1 MNCLDYILIQAW
13 MLNELKLTGNKL
25 LIFAVIYSFT
35 HNDKEHLFK
44 GGIRYLM
51 DSLHIGRQ
59 TVIDNLNA
67 LCEEGYIE
75 KESGII
81 NNTPYAWYRSSVLLV
96 QNPYG
101 GSTESVLKNNIRNNK
116 ELYDNSSSLS
126 EDKNISSSID
136 SNIIEERRQNNVSFL
151 KILNKFPVVMSDFRA
166 VDAISGWIESR
177 KKTNKKPPTDR
188 AIELAIRKAIRFSEE
203 TPQHSVADYF
213 DNATLNGW
221 QGIFQFKDGESVTG
235 NKVSYQKNIRV
246 APDYNPKYVPQ
257 KATKFSFD
265 EEDS

>member
-1 MNCLDYILIQAW
+1 MAGIHIYDW
-13 MLNELKLTGNKL
+13 MINDLGLSGNELLV
-25 LIFAVIYSFT
+25 FATVYTFSQ
-35 HNDKEHLFK
+35 DDESEYM
-44 GGIRYLM
+44 GGAGWLSGFLNISR
-51 DSLHIGRQ
+51 RQ
-59 TVIDNLNA
+59 VANILNA
-67 LCEEGYIE
+67 LTGKGYILKRTENLNGVILNRFRVCSEISTPMKKLHGGYE
-75 KESGII
+75 KIS
-81 NNTPYAWYRSSVLLV
+81 N
-96 QNPYG
+96 
-101 GSTESVLKNNIRNNK
+101 KNNKGNNK
-116 ELYDNSSSLS
+116 ELYNNSSSLS

-136 SNIIEERRQNNVSFL
+136 SNIIEERRPKQDSVL